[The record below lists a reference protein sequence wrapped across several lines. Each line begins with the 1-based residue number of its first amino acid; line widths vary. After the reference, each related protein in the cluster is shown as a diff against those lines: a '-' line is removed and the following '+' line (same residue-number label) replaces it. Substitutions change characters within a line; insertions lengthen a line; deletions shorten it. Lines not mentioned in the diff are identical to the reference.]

1 MKKYSHETKNRI
13 ISITLAFLLILAT
26 IYTVPLKGG
35 VNAAAGPGTATLTG
49 TTWYLSSE
57 TGGTCEFSLR
67 VEEGEQRLYFDDP
80 NGNEY
85 VVIQPGYTLYVEYDS
100 SLVIEAGNTTNVNIT
115 VVDDSDAT
123 INGNNTGDISFV
135 EIASIPELTIAG
147 TNTGSILSGDG
158 VLYISSGGTLN
169 VPGTFTNSCE
179 VRNSGTIAA
188 TNIDINSVTVDD
200 LINYSGSKLRVSN
213 SFVWD
218 DRDSDTLNSVVEATS
233 PNATIRSSG
242 VDFTLSYNGIT
253 KSLSGNVD
261 GTAGDLVKK
270 DIMLTIGTFPTIYA
284 GTEYNLL
291 DKVIVSEDDYDGEI
305 QTKYYY
311 NGGFTEYTEGIPNT
325 YGYWEVEFT
334 APETEKFHG
343 AVASTSYH
351 IDLLDM
357 PDNPITMSGVK
368 NGVYVKDSITFTP
381 KSGYLIDT
389 SEPDSTFSEKAV
401 FSLANLEY
409 KGSSYGSYFN
419 DDMNFT
425 LKRKSDGAETDS
437 GNWIDCF
444 PELED
449 LIIDPDKPV
458 IGENPIVDG
467 EPKAIVLGDDVAAE
481 KVEFTVTDAYLDK
494 VVSTDKTYTE
504 ENGGI
509 VKNISV
515 DDLTAGSLNDN
526 SSCVVTFTAKEG
538 EPQNCS
544 FTAYDKAG
552 NEKSFR
558 FKLTHPKDL
567 EKEEEEEEE
576 VVLSD
581 SNLSVSLSDK
591 LVGVD
596 YAPTVKTDSDG
607 DVIIVY
613 KKKGTADGTFT
624 EDKPTEPGTYVVR
637 AIVKKTD
644 KYKEAVAEDEFNIS
658 YLDAPKDAYSIVGTK
673 GKNDYYIS
681 DVTLKAKEGFK
692 ISRWLRGTYTDSV
705 LYTEGIGSVCLRRDS
720 DGALT
725 APIDVTEKLKIDKDK
740 PHLSSFGID
749 ENGETVD
756 LNKTV
761 YADELTFSIFDE
773 HLTSVM
779 VNGKPQK
786 LVKNEA
792 EIELEAGSGEEVI
805 EIIAT
810 DEAGNEYSLSV
821 TLCPQWMKDMTIPS
835 GRLVL
840 LVSGQAYNLGSGKWK
855 IEGDDTIYNGGG
867 SIYISTPGEY
877 TFTKID

>member
-35 VNAAAGPGTATLTG
+35 VNAAAVATGDTLTCSMQGSSTGIYYMVSTDTGINVQWNAVPPDDAGSIDMPANSNLVMEQATSMTVKGNVSLGSVDLKGGAGSVALFNIYSGYSARIG
-49 TTWYLSSE
+49 TVGSS
-57 TGGTCEFSLR
+57 TGVGGR
-67 VEEGEQRLYFDDP
+67 IQNEG
-80 NGNEY
+80 
-85 VVIQPGYTLYVEYDS
+85 TLYV
-100 SLVIEAGNTTNVNIT
+100 
-115 VVDDSDAT
+115 
-123 INGNNTGDISFV
+123 NNFS
-135 EIASIPELTIAG
+135 
-147 TNTGSILSGDG
+147 TNTLD
-158 VLYISSGGTLN
+158 
-169 VPGTFTNSCE
+169 
-179 VRNSGTIAA
+179 
-188 TNIDINSVTVDD
+188 
-200 LINYSGSKLRVSN
+200 
-213 SFVWD
+213 
-218 DRDSDTLNSVVEATS
+218 
-233 PNATIRSSG
+233 SSG
-242 VDFTLSYNGIT
+242 VYVSNYGTVEASTISLYQGSFDSGSDAVYKASTSFYKDNFDLAGTVIATSADTVIKSDGGDFTLSYNGIT
-253 KSLSGNVD
+253 KSISGNVD

-311 NGGFTEYTEGIPNT
+311 NGGFAEYTEGIPNT

-334 APETEKFHG
+334 APATERFHG

-368 NGVYVKDSITFTP
+368 NGVYVKDSITFTA

-401 FSLANLEY
+401 FSLANLED

-419 DDMNFT
+419 DDMYFT

-437 GNWIDCF
+437 GYWIDCF

-458 IGENPIVDG
+458 IDENPIVDG

-481 KVEFTVTDAYLDK
+481 KIEFTVTDAYLDK

-515 DDLTAGSLNDN
+515 DDLTAGSLNEN

-538 EPQNCS
+538 EPKNCS

-576 VVLSD
+576 KVVLSD

-624 EDKPTEPGTYVVR
+624 EDKPTEPGAYVVR

-644 KYKEAVAEDEFNIS
+644 KYKEAVAEDEFNLS

-749 ENGETVD
+749 ENGKTVD

-792 EIELEAGSGEEVI
+792 EIELEAGSGEEII

-810 DEAGNEYSLSV
+810 DEAGNEYSLSI

-835 GRLVL
+835 GRLVS

-855 IEGDDTIYNGGG
+855 IEGDSTIYNGGG